1 MTPEEF
7 VAKWKRVGVKESA
20 SAQTHFNELCE
31 LLGVD
36 KPLDADPKGEFYTF
50 ARGLEKSTGG
60 RGFAD
65 VWYRGHFAWEYK
77 GKEKDL
83 GAAFRQL
90 LTYREDLGNPPLLIV
105 SDVNTIEIHTNFTAT
120 QKEAKRFTLDD
131 LRDPEKRR
139 LLKEAWENPETF
151 NPAKRRVEVT
161 EATVRSILANVAEKL
176 KERGED
182 PDFVAHFLVKIVF
195 TMFAEDAGL
204 LPELMFTRLLKSA
217 QKQPADFKPMAKQ
230 LFDLMSDGGVS
241 VVGRI
246 LRFNGE
252 IFKGGEA
259 PSLRRGEID
268 TLLQASRQDW
278 TAIEPSIFGTLFE
291 RIIDPDKR
299 AQAGAHYTPPSDIY
313 DAIEP
318 VILKPL
324 RREWDNL
331 RAEIDPS
338 MRVRL
343 EQESGSVQ
351 GDLYQSVGSE
361 SEIRARGV
369 AIAKLEAFLDRLGAI
384 RVLDPACGSGNFLYL
399 TMQALMD
406 LELSVRAALRV
417 LDPGRPVPTRIHP
430 RQFLGIELN
439 RYAHEIAGMVLWIGY
454 LQWLRAHDDSES
466 PILEARHTP
475 LLEKLDGLQNVDALL
490 DQGEPRAWPE
500 VDYIVGNPPFL
511 GSQPMRGRLG
521 DDYVDALREAFKGR
535 LPRGVDLV
543 CYWFELARAQLE
555 AGRAKRVG
563 LLATNSIRGGKN
575 RTVLERIKTSGDV
588 FMAWSDREWIQDDA
602 AVRVSIVGFDDGSA
616 SDRLLNGEPV
626 QVVNSDLTSGV
637 DLAQATKLRENAGKS
652 FQGII
657 KGGPFDID
665 SETAQM
671 WLASPNPSGRSNAE
685 VVRRCVNASG
695 LTGQPREQWMVDFGI
710 MPLEEAAEYLVPF
723 EHVREHVK
731 PLRMQNNR
739 ASRRKRWWQHAEA
752 GSALRKAIEGFGR
765 YLVTPRISKHRTFVW
780 LGSGVLPDSMV
791 VAIVAEDDYTFGVL
805 HSRVHEV
812 WSLGMCTWLG
822 QGNDPRY
829 TPSTCFETFPFPRPT
844 QGQVDEVVKWA
855 KHLDDLRTQL
865 LEDDDKLTLTKLYN
879 GLNDLRTHR
888 DSSHRAYQLLIA
900 HKRLDEAVAA
910 AYGWEWPLGDEVILE
925 RLLALNLE
933 RAEAET

>member
-20 SAQTHFNELCE
+20 SSQTHFNELCE

-36 KPLDADPKGEFYTF
+36 KPLDIDPKGEFYTF
-50 ARGLEKSTGG
+50 DRTLEKSTGG

-65 VWYRGHFAWEYK
+65 VWYRDHFAWEYK

-83 GAAFRQL
+83 SAAFRQL

-105 SDVNTIEIHTNFTAT
+105 SDIDTIELHTNFTAT
-120 QKEAKRFTLDD
+120 QKEVRRFTLDD
-131 LRDPEKRR
+131 LLDPERRR

-176 KERGED
+176 KERGEA

-230 LFDLMSDGGVS
+230 LFDLMSDGGLS
-241 VVGRI
+241 PVGRI
-246 LRFNGE
+246 LHFNGE
-252 IFKGGEA
+252 IFRGGEA
-259 PSLRRGEID
+259 PSLQLGEID
-268 TLLQASRQDW
+268 TLLQAAGQDW
-278 TAIEPSIFGTLFE
+278 TAIEPAIFGTLFE

-299 AQAGAHYTPPSDIY
+299 AQAGAHYTPPPDIH
-313 DAIEP
+313 DVIAP
-318 VILKPL
+318 VILDPL
-324 RREWDNL
+324 RQEWDAL

-343 EQESGSVQ
+343 EQERGSVQ
-351 GDLYQSVGSE
+351 GELYQSAASE
-361 SEIRARGV
+361 PEREA
-369 AIAKLEAFLDRLGAI
+369 AISKLEAFLDRLGKI

-406 LELSVRAALRV
+406 LESSVRAALRV
-417 LDPGRPVPTRIHP
+417 LDPDRLPVPTRIHP
-430 RQFLGIELN
+430 RQFLGLELN

-454 LQWLRAHDDSES
+454 LQWLRAHDDPES
-466 PILEARHTP
+466 PTLEVRHTP
-475 LLEKLDGLQNVDALL
+475 ILEKLDGLQNVDALL
-490 DQGEPRAWPE
+490 DQDEPREWPE
-500 VDYIVGNPPFL
+500 ADFIVGNPPFL

-521 DDYVDALREAFKGR
+521 DDYVDTLREAFKGR

-543 CYWFELARAQLE
+543 CYWFELAREQLE

-575 RTVLERIKTSGDV
+575 RKVLERIKASGDIFV
-588 FMAWSDREWIQDDA
+588 AWSDREWIQDDA
-602 AVRVSIVGFDDGSA
+602 AVRVSIVGFDDGSTGA
-616 SDRLLNGEPV
+616 RCLDGNSVREI
-626 QVVNSDLTSGV
+626 NSDLTSGV
-637 DLAQATKLRENAGKS
+637 DLTKATKLRENVGKS
-652 FQGII
+652 FMGTT
-657 KGGPFDID
+657 KAGPFDVD
-665 SETAQM
+665 SETARV

-685 VVRRCVNASG
+685 VVKRWVNASDVARK
-695 LTGQPREQWMVDFGI
+695 PRNRWIVDFAT

-723 EHVREHVK
+723 EYVKEHVK

-739 ASRRKRWWQHAEA
+739 EIYRERWWQHAEPRP
-752 GSALRKAIEGFGR
+752 ALRKAIEELGR
-765 YLVTPRISKHRTFVW
+765 YLVTPRVSKHHVFVW
-780 LGSGVLPDSMV
+780 LGPEILPDSTV
-791 VAIVAEDDYTFGVL
+791 IAIVAEDDYTFGVL
-805 HSRVHEV
+805 HSRIHEV
-812 WSLGMCTWLG
+812 WSLRQGTSLG

-844 QGQVDEVVKWA
+844 QGQADEVA
-855 KHLDDLRTQL
+855 KLARHLDDLRSQL
-865 LEDDDKLTLTKLYN
+865 LEGDDRLTLTKLYN
-879 GLNDLRTHR
+879 DLNDLRSHR
-888 DSSHRAYQLLIA
+888 DSSHRAYPLLIA
-900 HKRLDEAVAA
+900 HEKLDEAVAA
-910 AYGWEWPLGDEVILE
+910 AYGWKWPLEDEDILE

-933 RAEAET
+933 RAEAEK

>member
-31 LLGVD
+31 LLAVD

-65 VWYRGHFAWEYK
+65 VWYRDHFAWEYK

-105 SDVNTIEIHTNFTAT
+105 SDIDTIEIHTNFTAT
-120 QKEAKRFTLDD
+120 QKEAKRFTLAD
-131 LRDPEKRR
+131 LLDPEKRR

-230 LFDLMSDGGVS
+230 LFDLMSDGGLS
-241 VVGRI
+241 PVGRI
-246 LRFNGE
+246 PHFNGE

-259 PSLRRGEID
+259 PSLQLGEIN
-268 TLLQASRQDW
+268 TLLQASGQDW

-313 DAIEP
+313 DVIEP
-318 VILKPL
+318 VILEPL

-331 RAEIDPS
+331 RAEIEPS

-343 EQESGSVQ
+343 VQESGSVQ

-369 AIAKLEAFLDRLGAI
+369 AIDKLEAFLDRLSKV

-406 LELSVRAALRV
+406 LESSVRAALRV
-417 LDPGRPVPTRIHP
+417 LDPHRLSVPTRIHP
-430 RQFLGIELN
+430 RQFLGLELN

-454 LQWLRAHDDSES
+454 LQWLRAHDDPES

-475 LLEKLDGLQNVDALL
+475 LLEKLDGLQHVDALL
-490 DQGEPRAWPE
+490 DQGEPREWPE
-500 VDYIVGNPPFL
+500 VDFIVGNPPFL

-521 DDYVDALREAFKGR
+521 DDYVDTLREAFKGH
-535 LPRGVDLV
+535 LPRGLDLV
-543 CYWFELARAQLE
+543 CYWFELARTQLE

-563 LLATNSIRGGKN
+563 LLATNSIRGGRN
-575 RTVLERIKTSGDV
+575 RTVLERIKASGDIFV
-588 FMAWSDREWIQDDA
+588 AWSDREWIQDDA

-616 SDRLLNGEPV
+616 SDRCLDGNSVREI
-626 QVVNSDLTSGV
+626 NSDLTSGV
-637 DLAQATKLRENAGKS
+637 DVSRATKLRENAGKS
-652 FQGII
+652 FMGTT
-657 KGGPFDID
+657 KVGPFDID
-665 SETAQM
+665 SETAQA
-671 WLASPNPSGRSNAE
+671 WLTSPNPSGRSNAE
-685 VVRRCVNASG
+685 VVRRWVNALDVTRS
-695 LTGQPREQWMVDFGI
+695 PRNWWVVDFGT

-723 EHVREHVK
+723 EYVKEHVK
-731 PLRMQNNR
+731 PGRMQNNR
-739 ASRRKRWWQHAEA
+739 ASYREKWWQHAEPRPA
-752 GSALRKAIEGFGR
+752 FRRAIKGLER
-765 YLVTPRISKHRTFVW
+765 YLVTPRVSKHRVFVW
-780 LGSGVLPDSMV
+780 LGPEILPDSTV
-791 VAIVAEDDYTFGVL
+791 IAIAAEDDYTFGVL

-829 TPSTCFETFPFPRPT
+829 TPSTCFETFPFPRPI
-844 QGQVDEVVKWA
+844 QGQLSEIEKWA
-855 KHLDDLRTQL
+855 KHLDDLRSQL
-865 LEDDDKLTLTKLYN
+865 LESDDKLTLTKLYN
-879 GLNDLRTHR
+879 DLDDLR
-888 DSSHRAYQLLIA
+888 SHRAYPLLIA
-900 HKRLDEAVAA
+900 HEKLDAAVAA
-910 AYGWEWPLGDEVILE
+910 AYGWEWPLEDEVILE

-933 RAEAET
+933 RSKAKG